1 MVDQSPPAHH
11 DAESPDAGPFRAKP
25 TAARRSPQDDKR
37 LSYDKDRRNA
47 YGENDKGSRKAIPLH
62 KRKVNSANR
71 HHDHQILLGATGI
84 RQDDAAEDAADDKL
98 HGRRRKTWRKH
109 PDETL
114 RRVVTRQ
121 LKRRRHGYSPT
132 D

>member
-1 MVDQSPPAHH
+1 MVDQPP
-11 DAESPDAGPFRAKP
+11 PDAGPFRAKP

-47 YGENDKGSRKAIPLH
+47 FGESDKGSRKAIPLH
-62 KRKVNSANR
+62 KKKVNSANR
-71 HHDHQILLGATGI
+71 HHDRQILLGATGI
-84 RQDDAAEDAADDKL
+84 RQDDAAGDATDERL
-98 HGRRRKTWRKH
+98 HGRRRKTWQKH

-114 RRVVTRQ
+114 RRVVARK